1 MAHVVECS
9 NSSDLSIGV
18 LDENLHVICG
28 SDALKI
34 DKIKPAG
41 GSVMDFGSFVNG
53 HRVIPGDKFTS
64 LAD

>member
-9 NSSDLSIGV
+9 NRSDLSIGT

-28 SDALKI
+28 SDALEI
-34 DKIKPAG
+34 DKIKPAS

-53 HRVIPGDKFTS
+53 HRLRPGDKFTG
-64 LAD
+64 LAN